1 MQILIFFL
9 HEKPM
14 SINPQLQGKDQF
26 EVLAGSVT
34 NHFAQIE
41 SVLLQ
46 NECVNGQ
53 YNMVSSA
60 CYSQNTPVAAP
71 GFTRVCISVNGS
83 LIADLENS
91 YITADL
97 IYTLKYSLDAGEPAG
112 THARVGNLSGTQG
125 LSKYFIGFKQSLDA
139 LERYDIYVNS
149 QLLYSQPF
157 VAQESFVQ
165 VAGLKDEI
173 LKKNPFVYTSYANAA
188 TMDSNVCGVYVDLNN
203 IAAGEEFNIT
213 IPIKINLHQFLLLSP
228 IHYLPPFTG
237 RWEIELHFN
246 SRNLVICPVHPKAY
260 LTRKQMFLL
269 DDKLTTYTDAGHGEL
284 QGFSRHF
291 TQINEPLSVIAKAA
305 GALDGKTEE
314 SYVLTWNR
322 LTLSCVETVLNKC
335 IINLT
340 QFQLRYEVAE
350 SLRAHY
356 LEAPL
361 IIPTNILTYQRF
373 SMSNTQDSN
382 LLCVAN
388 LPVENVDALFIL
400 VPHTA
405 YQRTC
410 FYQPYLKNL
419 RLSAGEFGI
428 KPAQYMDTFND
439 PRFVGLTLDALNLE
453 NSQIASMNCDFANSI
468 MPHAPVF
475 TSSNKRQANQTISSD
490 AAGYIFQEMNDN
502 KLLDNSHF
510 IIGFPLSQVGF
521 QSGTLSSP
529 ISNINF
535 RLDAN
540 TDQMVEPIAG
550 RGVARASKRP
560 IEAQIIA
567 MFLIDAEIIC
577 QPIANSDIPVVRL
590 SSKSVV

>member
-1 MQILIFFL
+1 
-9 HEKPM
+9 M

-26 EVLAGSVT
+26 EVLAGSVS

-60 CYSQNTPVAAP
+60 CYSQNTPVASP

-97 IYTLKYSLDAGEPAG
+97 IYTLKYSLAAGQGDGNGAVANLKKA
-112 THARVGNLSGTQG
+112 TARG
-125 LSKYFIGFKQSLDA
+125 LTKYFIGFKQSLDA

-149 QLLYSQPF
+149 QQLYSQPF

-188 TMDSNVCGVYVDLNN
+188 SMDSNVCGVYVDLDE
-203 IAAGEEFNIT
+203 IAPNTPFKIT
-213 IPIKINLHQFLLLSP
+213 IPVKINLHQFLLLSP

-237 RWEIELHFN
+237 RWEIELYFN
-246 SRNLVICPVHPKAY
+246 SHNLVICPVHPSAY
-260 LTRKQMFLL
+260 LSRKAMFLL
-269 DDKLTTYTDAGHGEL
+269 DDKLTTYADGAATAPGQL

-291 TQINEPLSVIAKAA
+291 TQINEPLFVIAKTA
-305 GALDGKTEE
+305 GDLDGKTDGN
-314 SYVLTWNR
+314 YAITWNR
-322 LTLSCVETVLNKC
+322 LTLSCDETILNKC
-335 IINLT
+335 VINLT

-356 LEAPL
+356 LQAPL

-400 VPHTA
+400 VPHTSN
-405 YQRTC
+405 QKTC
-410 FYQPYLKNL
+410 YYQPYLKNV

-468 MPHAPVF
+468 MPHAAMFNSTNLV
-475 TSSNKRQANQTISSD
+475 QANQATTRTD

-510 IIGFPLSQVGF
+510 LIGFPLSQVGF
-521 QSGTLSSP
+521 KSGTLSSP

-540 TDQMVEPIAG
+540 TEQMVVPIAG
-550 RGVARASKRP
+550 RSITRAASKRP
-560 IEAQIIA
+560 IDAQIIA
-567 MFLIDAEIIC
+567 MFLVDAEIIC
-577 QPIANSDIPVVRL
+577 QPIANSDIPICKL

>member
-1 MQILIFFL
+1 MT
-9 HEKPM
+9 
-14 SINPQLQGKDQF
+14 INPQLQGKDQF
-26 EVLAGSVT
+26 EVLAGSVS

-60 CYSQNTPVAAP
+60 CYSQNTPVASP

-97 IYTLKYSLDAGEPAG
+97 IYTLKYSTAAGVG
-112 THARVGNLSGTQG
+112 GGNARVANLNGAQG
-125 LSKYFIGFKQSLDA
+125 LTKYFIGFKQSLDA

-173 LKKNPFVYTSYANAA
+173 LKKNPFVYTSYENAA

-203 IAAGEEFNIT
+203 IAASEEFNIT

-246 SRNLVICPVHPKAY
+246 SRNLIICPVHPKAY

-269 DDKLTTYTDAGHGEL
+269 DDKLTTYTDAGNGQL

-291 TQINEPLSVIAKAA
+291 TQINEPLFVIATAH
-305 GALDGKTEE
+305 GALDGATAAN
-314 SYVLTWNR
+314 YALTWNS
-322 LTLSCVETVLNKC
+322 LTLSCVETILNKC

-405 YQRTC
+405 NQRTC
-410 FYQPYLKNL
+410 FYQPYLKNV

-439 PRFVGLTLDALNLE
+439 ARFVGLTLDSLNLE
-453 NSQIASMNCDFANSI
+453 NSQIASMNVDFANSI

-475 TSSNKRQANQTISSD
+475 TNANLNNNSD
-490 AAGYIFQEMNDN
+490 AAGYVFQEMNDN

-510 IIGFPLSQVGF
+510 LIGFPLSQVGF

-535 RLDAN
+535 R
-540 TDQMVEPIAG
+540 
-550 RGVARASKRP
+550 
-560 IEAQIIA
+560 
-567 MFLIDAEIIC
+567 C
-577 QPIANSDIPVVRL
+577 
-590 SSKSVV
+590 

>member
-1 MQILIFFL
+1 
-9 HEKPM
+9 M

-188 TMDSNVCGVYVDLNN
+188 TMDSNV
-203 IAAGEEFNIT
+203 APSTEFQVT

-260 LTRKQMFLL
+260 LSRKAMFLL
-269 DDKLTTYTDAGHGEL
+269 DDKLTTYTDAGNGEL

-291 TQINEPLSVIAKAA
+291 TQINEPLFVIAKAA

-405 YQRTC
+405 NQRTC

-577 QPIANSDIPVVRL
+577 QPIANSDIPVVKL

>member
-1 MQILIFFL
+1 MT
-9 HEKPM
+9 
-14 SINPQLQGKDQF
+14 INPQLQGKDQF

-60 CYSQNTPVAAP
+60 CYGQNTPVAAP
-71 GFTRVCISVNGS
+71 GFTKVCISVNGS

-91 YITADL
+91 YITADI
-97 IYTLKYSLDAGEPAG
+97 IYTLKYSLVAGLPGAAGIQANDAAAG
-112 THARVGNLSGTQG
+112 TVCGNLDGARG

-149 QLLYSQPF
+149 SLIYSQPF

-188 TMDSNVCGVYVDLNN
+188 SMDSNVCGVYVDLTG
-203 IAAGEEFNIT
+203 IAPNTPFQIT
-213 IPIKINLHQFLLLSP
+213 IPVKINLHQFLLLSP

-237 RWEIELHFN
+237 KWEIELYFN
-246 SRNLVICPVHPKAY
+246 SRNLIICPVHPKAY
-260 LTRKQMFLL
+260 LSQKHFQLIAANNDRDIFA
-269 DDKLTTYTDAGHGEL
+269 TYIDAGNGQL
-284 QGFSRHF
+284 QGFSKHF
-291 TQINEPLSVIAKAA
+291 TQINEPLFVIAQLH
-305 GALDGKTEE
+305 GALDGATDAN
-314 SYVLTWNR
+314 YVLERWNR
-322 LTLSCVETVLNKC
+322 LTLSCDETVLNKC

-382 LLCVAN
+382 LLCVSN
-388 LPVENVDALFIL
+388 LPVENVDSLFIL

-405 YQRTC
+405 NQRTC

-428 KPAQYMDTFND
+428 KPAQYVDTFND
-439 PRFVGLTLDALNLE
+439 ARFVGLTLDALNLE

-468 MPHAPVF
+468 MPHVAVF
-475 TSSNKRQANQTISSD
+475 NNTNLNNSD
-490 AAGYIFQEMNDN
+490 PAGYIFQEMNDN

-510 IIGFPLSQVGF
+510 LIGFPLSQVGF
-521 QSGTLSSP
+521 QSGTMSSP
-529 ISNINF
+529 IANINF

-540 TDQMVEPIAG
+540 TERMVVPIAN
-550 RGVARASKRP
+550 RGVVQPAAKRS
-560 IEAQIIA
+560 IDAQIIA
-567 MFLIDAEIIC
+567 MFLIDCEIIC
-577 QPIANSDIPVVRL
+577 QPIAGSDIPIVKL
-590 SSKSVV
+590 STKSVV

>member
-1 MQILIFFL
+1 MT
-9 HEKPM
+9 
-14 SINPQLQGKDQF
+14 INPQLQGKDQF
-26 EVLAGSVT
+26 EVLAGSVS

-97 IYTLKYSLDAGEPAG
+97 IYTLKYSLAAGARDADA
-112 THARVGNLSGTQG
+112 ASANLDASKG
-125 LSKYFIGFKQSLDA
+125 LNKYFIGFKQSLDA

-149 QLLYSQPF
+149 QLLYTQPF
-157 VAQESFVQ
+157 VGQESFVQ

-173 LKKNPFVYTSYANAA
+173 IKKNPFVYTSYANAA
-188 TMDSNVCGVYVDLNN
+188 TMDSNVCGVYVDLHKIN
-203 IAAGEEFNIT
+203 AGEKFQIT

-246 SRNLVICPVHPKAY
+246 SRNLVICPIHPSAY
-260 LTRKQMFLL
+260 LNKANSNLL
-269 DDKLTTYTDAGHGEL
+269 ECEGALTTYADAGNGQL
-284 QGFSRHF
+284 QGFSKHF
-291 TQINEPLSVIAKAA
+291 TQINEPLFVIAEMT
-305 GALDGKTEE
+305 GDLDGAKADN
-314 SYVLTWNR
+314 YKVKTWNR
-322 LTLSCVETVLNKC
+322 MTLQCEETVLNKC

-405 YQRTC
+405 NQRTC
-410 FYQPYLKNL
+410 FYQPYLKNV

-428 KPAQYMDTFND
+428 KPAQYVNTFND
-439 PRFVGLTLDALNLE
+439 ARFVGLTLDALNLE

-468 MPHAPVF
+468 MPHVPVF
-475 TSSNKRQANQTISSD
+475 TKDNKNNAD

-510 IIGFPLSQVGF
+510 LIGFPLSQVGF

-540 TDQMVEPIAG
+540 TEQMVVPIAE
-550 RGVARASKRP
+550 RGITRAAAKRS
-560 IEAQIIA
+560 IDAQIIA

-577 QPIANSDIPVVRL
+577 QPIANSDIPVVKL

>member
-1 MQILIFFL
+1 
-9 HEKPM
+9 M

-60 CYSQNTPVAAP
+60 CYSQNTPVASP

-97 IYTLKYSLDAGEPAG
+97 IYKLKYSLAHGDKVPKEGEEAE
-112 THARVGNLSGTQG
+112 TDNQAEKNLDKAQG
-125 LSKYFIGFKQSLDA
+125 LSTYFIGFKQSLDA

-188 TMDSNVCGVYVDLNN
+188 TMDSNVCGVYVDL
-203 IAAGEEFNIT
+203 GGLKSDEDVFEIT

-246 SRNLVICPVHPKAY
+246 SRNLVICPVHPSAY
-260 LTRKQMFLL
+260 ITPRDYRLIEMNN
-269 DDKLTTYTDAGHGEL
+269 DDDIFSTYTDAGDGQL
-284 QGFSRHF
+284 RGFSKHF
-291 TQINEPLSVIAKAA
+291 TQINEPLFVIAEM
-305 GALDGKTEE
+305 GGKFNGTTADN
-314 SYVLTWNR
+314 YKLKKWNR
-322 LTLSCVETVLNKC
+322 MTLSCVETILNKC
-335 IINLT
+335 VINLT

-361 IIPTNILTYQRF
+361 IIPTNMLTYQRF

-405 YQRTC
+405 NQRTC
-410 FYQPYLKNL
+410 FYQPYLKNV

-439 PRFVGLTLDALNLE
+439 ARFIGLTLDSLNLE
-453 NSQIASMNCDFANSI
+453 NSQIASMNQDFSNSI
-468 MPHAPVF
+468 MPHAAFF
-475 TSSNKRQANQTISSD
+475 TSANKNTSEAQ
-490 AAGYIFQEMNDN
+490 GYVFQDMNGR
-502 KLLDNSHF
+502 KLLDDSHF

-540 TDQMVEPIAG
+540 TDMMP
-550 RGVARASKRP
+550 VAIQNPELERSKRP
-560 IEAQIIA
+560 INAQIIA
-567 MFLIDAEIIC
+567 MFLVDCEIIC
-577 QPIANSDIPVVRL
+577 QPISGSDIPVVKL
-590 SSKSVV
+590 STKSVV

>member
-1 MQILIFFL
+1 
-9 HEKPM
+9 M
-14 SINPQLQGKDQF
+14 SLNPQLQGKDQF

-46 NECVNGQ
+46 NECIDGQ

-60 CYSQNTPVAAP
+60 CYSQNTPVASP
-71 GFTRVCISVNGS
+71 GFTRVCISVNGT

-97 IYTLKYSLDAGEPAG
+97 IYTLKYSLADGAKIPKIGEKPANDNE
-112 THARVGNLSGTQG
+112 AVENLDGAQALT
-125 LSKYFIGFKQSLDA
+125 KYFIGFKQSLDA

-149 QLLYSQPF
+149 QLIYSQPF

-188 TMDSNVCGVYVDLNN
+188 TMDSNVCGVYVDLNG
-203 IAAGEEFNIT
+203 IDAGKTFQIT
-213 IPIKINLHQFLLLSP
+213 IPIKINLHQFLVLSP

-246 SRNLVICPVHPKAY
+246 SRNLIICPVHPSAY
-260 LTRKQMFLL
+260 LPPKHYMLL
-269 DDKLTTYTDAGHGEL
+269 EMNNDDIFSSYTDAGNGLL
-284 QGFSRHF
+284 QGFSKHF
-291 TQINEPLSVIAKAA
+291 TQINEPLFVIAEMGGEFNGSTSGNYELK
-305 GALDGKTEE
+305 
-314 SYVLTWNR
+314 TWNR
-322 LTLSCVETVLNKC
+322 LTLSCVETMLNKC
-335 IINLT
+335 VINLT
-340 QFQLRYEVAE
+340 QFQLKYEVAE

-388 LPVENVDALFIL
+388 LPVENVDALFLL
-400 VPHTA
+400 VPHTSS
-405 YQRTC
+405 QRTC
-410 FYQPYLKNL
+410 FYQPYLKNV

-439 PRFVGLTLDALNLE
+439 ARFVGLTLDALNLE
-453 NSQIASMNCDFANSI
+453 NSQIASMNQDFSNSI
-468 MPHAPVF
+468 MPHAAFFTKENKETSEAQGYVF
-475 TSSNKRQANQTISSD
+475 QD
-490 AAGYIFQEMNDN
+490 MNGR
-502 KLLDNSHF
+502 KLLDDSHF
-510 IIGFPLSQVGF
+510 IIGIPLSQVGF

-540 TDQMVEPIAG
+540 TDMMPIPIQNTDLV
-550 RGVARASKRP
+550 RSKRP

-577 QPIANSDIPVVRL
+577 QPIVNSDIPIVNL
-590 SSKSVV
+590 STKSVV